1 MLITLLYSPR
11 YWFLIS
17 IWKKKKKDSKPN
29 SGCLGWCVM
38 KLFFSILMLAERNV
52 LCTSAALLHL
62 SDVWASKLR
71 LQEACRTHWPKLS
84 LLEMLPCLTRDGW
97 SVAAGNVPGF
107 QSCSWICCLH
117 EVSVTLSQAP
127 LSSSAITETQNTF
140 PSPILGITSAKS
152 YEMH

>member
-17 IWKKKKKDSKPN
+17 IWKKKKRTLSQILAALAGVLWN
-29 SGCLGWCVM
+29 C
-38 KLFFSILMLAERNV
+38 FSILMLAERNV

-140 PSPILGITSAKS
+140 PSPILGITCAKS